1 MHKTGT
7 IYGIN
12 GPVIYLK
19 GNTGFQM
26 AEMVYVGKERLVG
39 EVIRLTND
47 ITTIQVFEETTGL
60 RPGEKLY
67 EELLMNE
74 EGLTDTENKLI
85 HIGKPIEFD
94 EVKFYAQLYN
104 LEKAVDMECEDVR
117 PMIQEI
123 VPTYVPK
130 KQQ

>member
-39 EVIRLTND
+39 EVIRHD
-47 ITTIQVFEETTGL
+47 KRYHDHSGL
-60 RPGEKLY
+60 RG
-67 EELLMNE
+67 NHR
-74 EGLTDTENKLI
+74 TSSW
-85 HIGKPIEFD
+85 
-94 EVKFYAQLYN
+94 
-104 LEKAVDMECEDVR
+104 
-117 PMIQEI
+117 
-123 VPTYVPK
+123 
-130 KQQ
+130 

>member
-60 RPGEKLY
+60 RPGDPVEHLA
-67 EELLMNE
+67 LVSSTIF
-74 EGLTDTENKLI
+74 LT
-85 HIGKPIEFD
+85 
-94 EVKFYAQLYN
+94 VSS
-104 LEKAVDMECEDVR
+104 VR
-117 PMIQEI
+117 
-123 VPTYVPK
+123 
-130 KQQ
+130 

>member
-47 ITTIQVFEETTGL
+47 ITDRKSV
-60 RPGEKLY
+60 
-67 EELLMNE
+67 
-74 EGLTDTENKLI
+74 
-85 HIGKPIEFD
+85 
-94 EVKFYAQLYN
+94 V
-104 LEKAVDMECEDVR
+104 
-117 PMIQEI
+117 
-123 VPTYVPK
+123 
-130 KQQ
+130 